1 AVDRDLDREMRFHL
15 EMAIE
20 KHRRS
25 GLSLEEATRRAR
37 LEFGGVERYKEAVR
51 DERGV
56 RPLDDF
62 AMDVRY
68 AMRGLMKTPAF
79 TIAALIVLGLGIGA
93 ATSVAA
99 IVDHVLRRPLPF
111 PEADRLVFLTEA
123 TAAGDAMLTSYP
135 NFDDWRARSRSF
147 TELTAFMPA
156 FQDAVFAGGAAAR
169 ERVQFVSREF
179 FDVFRVRPLVGR
191 VIRADENRP
200 GAPPVAVVS
209 ERFWRSRLGAPTDL
223 TNATLKRQGLVHS
236 VVGV

>member
-1 AVDRDLDREMRFHL
+1 EQPRGQVLQANRVRQEGARHGGGELAAVRERGGPRHRLHELNETMSLESIRLWLRALVARTAVARDLDRARRVHP

-25 GLSLEEATRRAR
+25 GLSLEEATRRTR

-56 RPLDDF
+56 RPLEDF

-111 PEADRLVFLTEA
+111 PEADRLVFL
-123 TAAGDAMLTSYP
+123 
-135 NFDDWRARSRSF
+135 
-147 TELTAFMPA
+147 
-156 FQDAVFAGGAAAR
+156 
-169 ERVQFVSREF
+169 
-179 FDVFRVRPLVGR
+179 
-191 VIRADENRP
+191 
-200 GAPPVAVVS
+200 
-209 ERFWRSRLGAPTDL
+209 
-223 TNATLKRQGLVHS
+223 
-236 VVGV
+236 